1 MVPFYII
8 ATMDDPAVI
17 LNASGIFL
25 FGFTYLY
32 VGVTNVGGFDTSE
45 LGWYCL
51 WPVGGDH
58 RGGVLALQL
67 LLLRRSR
74 FQRHLAFLELSLGA
88 FLRLVGPQKRIF
100 SFHRLGH

>member
-1 MVPFYII
+1 
-8 ATMDDPAVI
+8 
-17 LNASGIFL
+17 
-25 FGFTYLY
+25 
-32 VGVTNVGGFDTSE
+32 
-45 LGWYCL
+45 
-51 WPVGGDH
+51 VGGDH

-88 FLRLVGPQKRIF
+88 FLRLVGPQKGIF